1 MSALAKLLLCMGKS
15 VYGCDRVRNEYV
27 IELQLK
33 GVGITFTADDN
44 KIDACDVVVYTD
56 AVKEDDLHIRRAV
69 KNNKALLSR
78 GQLLAA
84 VSRCFNFTI
93 AIAGCHGKTTCTSM
107 LAHIFACAD
116 KQFSAHIGGNDLS
129 FGNCRVAGYDYFI
142 TEACEYGKNFL
153 FLNPDIGV
161 ILNSDIDHLECYS
174 GEDDLINSYTRFADN
189 SEKCICLHNDRCRC
203 GEVTFGLDET
213 ADFSAKKIKSDKGKY
228 SFDIYE
234 RGRKICSVSLNVY
247 GRHNIFNALAAAAT
261 ARLSGIMAEP
271 IEKGLNRFSGVAR
284 RFEKLGKVNGCDV
297 IADYAHHP
305 REIKAVLRTATE
317 VTDNEIY
324 VIFQPHTYSRT
335 KNLFDDF
342 VACLS
347 GIDHLLIYKTF
358 AAREY
363 FDAEGSALT
372 LANAIDNC
380 IYAECPQDIKYYLRD
395 IKQSDKIF
403 VLGAGDIYNIVREI
417 LN

>member
-56 AVKEDDLHIRRAV
+56 AVKEDDPHIRRAV
-69 KNNKALLSR
+69 RNNKAVLSR

-174 GEDDLINSYTRFADN
+174 GEADLINSYTRFADN

-234 RGRKICSVSLNVY
+234 RGRKICAVSLNAY

-395 IKQSDKIF
+395 VKQSDKIL